1 MQAGVDWV
9 KMQRDNGLKFNVL
22 EPKDIKEESPFFA
35 DDIPGGLECETDSL
49 INPYLFCYSLIDKAQ
64 QYGLNVMTHSEVV
77 NMSYKNKEY
86 TIETNNQTVIAKRVV
101 NAAGVWAPFKIGR
114 ASCREEV

>member
-86 TIETNNQTVIAKRVV
+86 KIRSEESRVEKERICGE
-101 NAAGVWAPFKIGR
+101 AQR
-114 ASCREEV
+114 